1 MIKIPNF
8 AFLCNSYMFGFL
20 IQVEGL
26 HGDSKVRGVNLG
38 GILFLGF
45 LLLLLLFERYRRG
58 YELGC
63 KGRDTTPRSACF
75 GYVSAENGGGM
86 NVSVNRDIA
95 SLWETFRGCSFSAT
109 REPPL
114 TLGTLHIEKI
124 TRVEFTS
131 EQ

>member
-1 MIKIPNF
+1 
-8 AFLCNSYMFGFL
+8 MFGFL
-20 IQVEGL
+20 IQVDGL
-26 HGDSKVRGVNLG
+26 HRDSKVRRVNLG

-45 LLLLLLFERYRRG
+45 LLLLLSLLLLLFERYRRG

-75 GYVSAENGGGM
+75 GYVSTENGGGM
-86 NVSVNRDIA
+86 NVSVNRDVA

-114 TLGTLHIEKI
+114 TLGTFHIEKI